1 MIKSNKPY
9 ISEQAMW
16 GLGNIAADSVS
27 LRDTVLVK
35 NGMEVVIKA
44 VEESQNATF
53 LKMGA
58 WTMANLM
65 RGQPQPKFRLVKNA
79 IPILC
84 NLLMSGI
91 LNEEESAQCLWSISA
106 HS

>member
-1 MIKSNKPY
+1 
-9 ISEQAMW
+9 MW